1 MTEQSIHFILLQ
13 AEQLIR
19 RITAPLC
26 WYSRQCVPLFRMNLH
41 ARNDDYL
48 RGSPK
53 SLKMS
58 IPFRAIL
65 FDLDGTLVNNMM
77 VHHRAWQRK
86 LKELGLDYS
95 LERVKEE
102 IHGVNLEIL
111 ERLFSDRFTLKERK
125 QIAWDKEAAYREIF
139 ADDFEANIVPGAIE
153 FIEAAHAIGVPMA
166 IGTAGPKENAEFVVN
181 RLGIEKYMGHIVHS
195 GMVSKGK
202 PNPEVFQQGA
212 DALNIPLEDCLIFE
226 DSVTGA
232 QAANNARATAI
243 ILTTTHHEVEFSEQ
257 TVANFRPDFRGLTLE
272 KGEKAFLVTP

>member
-1 MTEQSIHFILLQ
+1 MI
-13 AEQLIR
+13 
-19 RITAPLC
+19 
-26 WYSRQCVPLFRMNLH
+26 M
-41 ARNDDYL
+41 
-48 RGSPK
+48 
-53 SLKMS
+53 SL
-58 IPFRAIL
+58 PFRAIL

-111 ERLFSDRFTLKERK
+111 ERLFGDRFTLEERK

-139 ADDFEANIVPGAIE
+139 ADDFEANIVPGAVE
-153 FIEAAHAIGVPMA
+153 FIEAAYKLGVPIA
-166 IGTAGPKENAEFVVN
+166 IGTAGPKENAEFVVD

-202 PNPEVFQQGA
+202 PDPEVFQQGA
-212 DALNIPLEDCLIFE
+212 DALNIPLAECLVFE

-232 QAANNARATAI
+232 QAANNAQATAI
-243 ILTTTHHEVEFSEQ
+243 ILTTTHHESEFTEQ
-257 TVANFRPDFRGLTLE
+257 VVANFRPDFRGLALE
-272 KGEKAFLVTP
+272 KREASFVLTT

>member
-1 MTEQSIHFILLQ
+1 
-13 AEQLIR
+13 
-19 RITAPLC
+19 
-26 WYSRQCVPLFRMNLH
+26 
-41 ARNDDYL
+41 
-48 RGSPK
+48 
-53 SLKMS
+53 MS

-65 FDLDGTLVNNMM
+65 FDLDGTLVDNMM

-111 ERLFSDRFTLKERK
+111 ERLFGDRFTLAERQ

-139 ADDFEANIVPGAIE
+139 ADDFEANIVPGARE
-153 FIEAAHAIGVPMA
+153 FIQQAHDLGIPMA
-166 IGTAGPKENAEFVVN
+166 IGTAGPKENAEFVVA

-202 PNPEVFQQGA
+202 PDPEVFQQGA
-212 DALNIPLEDCLIFE
+212 DALGIPLQDCLIFE

-232 QAANNARATAI
+232 QAANNAKANVI
-243 ILTTTHHEVEFSEQ
+243 VLTTTHHEAEFTRQE
-257 TVANFRPDFRGLTLE
+257 VAAFQPDFRQLTLRVSE
-272 KGEKAFLVTP
+272 EGFTVAVGEK